1 MGFFD
6 LKFII
11 IILLTIIIYFLYY
24 EIINIKNKVDNLYDL
39 YTNKNIKKID
49 TNTDYKKANTNYIKS
64 DTNYIKS
71 DTDTNYQEL
80 NSNTNYQQ
88 LNSNTNYQELNI
100 NANYQPVNERED
112 RCFFKT
118 IKIPLDL
125 NSLLN
130 PFQRQNNNTVIE
142 LASSDIEEITENI
155 NVEEIT
161 ENNYIE
167 EVIKNNYIE
176 EVVENNNIIK
186 LDTINETSEINS
198 VNSKI
203 NSENSSKRNSENSNK
218 INLET
223 CNKEEI
229 ILNEESTDMKS
240 YVSSSHIEVYS
251 NDEKLSISTK
261 DTVDTKD
268 TKDINNINNQNVD
281 YTNILKNL
289 NKYKLPELQDLAI
302 QFKLPKENNNKKKT
316 RLELIE
322 EIKNYII
329 NKNI

>member
-49 TNTDYKKANTNYIKS
+49 TKTNYEKIDTK
-64 DTNYIKS
+64 TNYEKIDTKTNLDIKP
-71 DTDTNYQEL
+71 DL
-80 NSNTNYQQ
+80 
-88 LNSNTNYQELNI
+88 
-100 NANYQPVNERED
+100 NYQPINEREE

-130 PFQRQNNNTVIE
+130 PFQRQNNNTIIE

-161 ENNYIE
+161 ENINVEEIIE
-167 EVIKNNYIE
+167 NNYIE
-176 EVVENNNIIK
+176 KVIK
-186 LDTINETSEINS
+186 LDTINEINETSEINS
-198 VNSKI
+198 VT
-203 NSENSSKRNSENSNK
+203 SSKRNSVTS
-218 INLET
+218 
-223 CNKEEI
+223 NKEEI

-261 DTVDTKD
+261 DNVLDDATNSV
-268 TKDINNINNQNVD
+268 NNNKNVD
-281 YTNILKNL
+281 YTNILKNI

-322 EIKNYII
+322 EIKNYIL